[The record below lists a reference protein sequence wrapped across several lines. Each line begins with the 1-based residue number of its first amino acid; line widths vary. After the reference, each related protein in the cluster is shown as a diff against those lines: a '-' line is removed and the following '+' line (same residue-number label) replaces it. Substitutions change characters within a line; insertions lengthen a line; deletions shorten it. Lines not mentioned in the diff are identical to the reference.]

1 MTPGTE
7 VKARQ
12 TKKLTFFKP
21 VESEA
26 DYRQAMTI
34 IDGLLDR
41 PRLTQREDEYLA
53 ALSLLVE
60 IYERE
65 HFVIEDI
72 HGVEMLKAL
81 MEIHDLKQKDL
92 VSALGTRSIVS
103 EVLAGKREL
112 SKQAIVNLAR
122 LFQVSPAVF
131 LPSIDMVTAKA

>member
-7 VKARQ
+7 MKARQ
-12 TKKLTFFKP
+12 AKKLSFFKP

-26 DYRQAMTI
+26 DYREAMAI
-34 IDGLLDR
+34 IDDLLAR
-41 PRLTQREDEYLA
+41 PRLSQREDEYLA

-65 HFVIEDI
+65 HFEIQNI
-72 HGVEMLKAL
+72 HGVEMLRAL

-103 EVLAGKREL
+103 EVLAGKRDI
-112 SKQAIVNLAR
+112 SKQAIINLAR
-122 LFQVSPAVF
+122 LFRVSPAVF
-131 LPSIDMVTAKA
+131 FPAIELVAAEA